1 MIEPRLQPP
10 ATKDHVSVAHLP
22 NFWYIACASRELGA
36 KPRSITILG
45 TPLVL
50 FRTRSGVP
58 GVLLDRCPHRNVP
71 LSMGAVVGERIQCG
85 YHGWEFDT
93 EGACQLVPG
102 LCSEPDA
109 KGRRAERYPVREQ
122 DGFVWVFLTP
132 DVEPDT
138 EPFRFPKM
146 DDEAYTTA
154 YRSVEAQASVHA
166 TIENALDVPHTAYLH
181 KGLFRGTGEPNEIDV
196 VVRRWHDRVE
206 AEYIGEPRPEGVV
219 GRLLSPSGGV
229 VTHFDRFFMPS
240 IAQVE
245 YRIGDEN
252 HILVTSACTP
262 VSDFHT
268 VLHAVISFRM
278 RIPGALIKPVLQPL
292 ALKIFSQD
300 AVVLKLQTE
309 AIHRFGGEQY
319 VSTELDILGP
329 QIWRL
334 MRQAERGEVTPA
346 TEPTTKS
353 LKMRV

>member
-22 NFWYIACASRELGA
+22 AFWYIACESSALTD
-36 KPRSITILG
+36 KPRAITILG

-50 FRTRSGVP
+50 FRTKGGKP
-58 GVLLDRCPHRNVP
+58 GALLDRCPHRNVP
-71 LSMGAVVGERIQCG
+71 LSIGAVVGERIQCG

-93 EGACQLVPG
+93 QGTCQLVPG
-102 LCSEPDA
+102 LCTEPEA
-109 KGRRAERYPVREQ
+109 KGRRAERYPIAEQ
-122 DGFVWVFLTP
+122 DGFVWVFMTP
-132 DVEPDT
+132 NVDPDT
-138 EPFRFPKM
+138 EPFRFPNVGDKG
-146 DDEAYTTA
+146 YTTA

-196 VVRRWHDRVE
+196 VVSRWHDRVE

-219 GRLLSPSGGV
+219 GKLLSPSGGM

-252 HILVTSACTP
+252 HILVTSVCTP
-262 VSDFHT
+262 VTDFHT
-268 VLHAVISFRM
+268 VLHAVISFRT
-278 RIPGALIKPVLQPL
+278 RIPGALVKPVLQPL
-292 ALKIFSQD
+292 AMKIFGQD

-334 MRQAERGEVTPA
+334 MRQAERGEVVPVD
-346 TEPTTKS
+346 EPVVKT